1 MVQFS
6 HPVKLLHSLKIFNKG
21 LMMMMMMM
29 RCLSWLR
36 FPAKPRHLPYIYIYV
51 YICIYIYIHIYL
63 HKCIIRNARIARVN
77 CGMFSARAVSRHRAC
92 SGLPVLAAWR
102 GFSQHSLAGN
112 ALFFF
117 PQSLQVSQEVLQPL
131 YRLVVFLVFLFSF
144 ILQQNLRTVGDIPK
158 VAAF

>member
-1 MVQFS
+1 
-6 HPVKLLHSLKIFNKG
+6 
-21 LMMMMMMM
+21 
-29 RCLSWLR
+29 
-36 FPAKPRHLPYIYIYV
+36 
-51 YICIYIYIHIYL
+51 
-63 HKCIIRNARIARVN
+63 
-77 CGMFSARAVSRHRAC
+77 
-92 SGLPVLAAWR
+92 VLAAWR